1 MNPNYFAPELPGYIV
16 RRVFLIQFAANTFRL
31 QNLVNIFTNTL
42 ILLSV
47 SWGGT
52 EADIARVIQNK
63 T

>member
-1 MNPNYFAPELPGYIV
+1 MNPNYFAPELPGYIL
-16 RRVFLIQFAANTFRL
+16 RTVFLIQFAANTFRL
-31 QNLVNIFTNTL
+31 QNLVYIFTNTL